1 VTTRA
6 AAALSTLL
14 GVALASGCGGA
25 AKEPKVAEPAPV
37 KKPAADGDRSGFA
50 GTSVTPHHSARL
62 GLTIP
67 LPDRA
72 AWQIVDL
79 EAQQGGWLVA
89 THGPTHTV
97 VRARRFDEVAPVVG
111 RKECEQ
117 RATLAGEL
125 PTAVELEKRGFE
137 TLSDESLHRPKGWDG
152 RRWVA
157 FEPAP
162 GGLVGHVFLVTGRAR
177 SCLVVHVVARVNGD
191 AEANILADRLE
202 LFSAR
207 VVGAVTVDTADPPM
221 MGGPTPP

>member
-1 VTTRA
+1 MRA
-6 AAALSTLL
+6 AAALFALL
-14 GVALASGCGGA
+14 GVALASGCGGT
-25 AKEPKVAEPAPV
+25 AKEPRVAEPAPV
-37 KKPAADGDRSGFA
+37 KKPAVDGDRSGFA

-117 RATLAGEL
+117 RAIVAGEL
-125 PTAVELEKRGFE
+125 PNAVEVEKRGFE

-202 LFSAR
+202 LFASR
-207 VVGAVTVDTADPPM
+207 VVGAVTVDTADPPT